1 MESSP
6 LPVKGANFDLCSAL
20 IQQGFFY
27 VSHLQGASAYNGHL
41 RWPLTLALIAE
52 LLTVEL
58 SLPVLTTSVFRSWDM
73 STQPSLCGANAL
85 THCTTHGKICAD
97 TNNMLKH
104 SLVHFLFF
112 TYDHVFLNHDTHFP
126 NDNTLCW
133 PESLGFFW
141 YLLVNFLMHTVS
153 WFI

>member
-6 LPVKGANFDLCSAL
+6 LPVKGANFELCSAL
-20 IQQGFFY
+20 IQRGFFY

-97 TNNMLKH
+97 TNNMLKY
-104 SLVHFLFF
+104 SLVHFFNFF
-112 TYDHVFLNHDTHFP
+112 YLWPFFFKIMTLIFRMTIRYVGQSHCFWVFF
-126 NDNTLCW
+126 C
-133 PESLGFFW
+133 
-141 YLLVNFLMHTVS
+141 
-153 WFI
+153 IC